1 VVNVGIFL
9 GAGALQ
15 PLVGWVLDR
24 GREGGDL
31 AHAWDNALLLLAGSA
46 AFGALMTLFVR
57 ETARRVR

>member
-1 VVNVGIFL
+1 
-9 GAGALQ
+9 
-15 PLVGWVLDR
+15 
-24 GREGGDL
+24 L